1 MKKSL
6 LLLLFLP
13 IVTFAK
19 VVDPSEIEF
28 TNENYYQEY
37 RNITIK
43 EEVLDVYSGPS
54 KSYEVLTQVKEG
66 NEFKFKYVTK
76 GFAFIESNNLKGW
89 IELKD
94 KDLLMESFGSYL
106 TTKKVKLLCGTIP
119 VNTVIEKPYVKN
131 IEETKVLIS
140 YNGCTELVNMN
151 DNTSI
156 VSMDLYN
163 KIGKY
168 LILDGRYSLY
178 EEANPQSREITYIPR
193 NTVITQLAYIYKL
206 ENNKAIIE
214 GDKISFYV
222 DYDGLK
228 GWVFVNKDKYKD
240 FKTKEEA
247 EKKNKTNI
255 IIKYGSV
262 LCIVILLGFVT
273 ILLNRRDRKK

>member
-1 MKKSL
+1 
-6 LLLLFLP
+6 
-13 IVTFAK
+13 
-19 VVDPSEIEF
+19 
-28 TNENYYQEY
+28 
-37 RNITIK
+37 
-43 EEVLDVYSGPS
+43 
-54 KSYEVLTQVKEG
+54 
-66 NEFKFKYVTK
+66 
-76 GFAFIESNNLKGW
+76 
-89 IELKD
+89 
-94 KDLLMESFGSYL
+94 
-106 TTKKVKLLCGTIP
+106 
-119 VNTVIEKPYVKN
+119 
-131 IEETKVLIS
+131 
-140 YNGCTELVNMN
+140 
-151 DNTSI
+151 
-156 VSMDLYN
+156 MDLYN

-273 ILLNRRDRKK
+273 ILLNRRDRKKWKK